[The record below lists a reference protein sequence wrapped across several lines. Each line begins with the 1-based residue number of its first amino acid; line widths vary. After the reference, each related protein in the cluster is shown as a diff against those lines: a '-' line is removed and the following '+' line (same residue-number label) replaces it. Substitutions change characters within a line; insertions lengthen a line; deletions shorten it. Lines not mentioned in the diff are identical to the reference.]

1 MTDQT
6 DQTDQTDRR
15 RSSPR
20 VLQAGCAATVALLA
34 GAMLVGCGG
43 SEPATVAIAPAPP
56 RPETPR
62 TPPPLAVTPIAQLMV
77 DLGIDDRVSL
87 PEDRAPMT
95 DPERKAVLE
104 FYDSFA
110 RGDSTALASLLTRLD
125 RDELDE
131 LVESGAWED
140 TTGKITRIDV
150 QTGNSPH
157 DGVACALA
165 VFYVDG
171 GFQPQLWYYTANE
184 GRWLFES
191 VAAPP
196 NLMDRLYGEDWIAAW
211 FEILDEEMALAD
223 KPDEEFVV
231 PQQVVGGDS
240 DRGSGSYGGPSAT
253 PGNQPTNPSQPSS
266 PGGPGRRPKKGK
278 RPAPGKG

>member
-1 MTDQT
+1 MTYQT
-6 DQTDQTDRR
+6 RN
-15 RSSPR
+15 SPR
-20 VLQAGCAATVALLA
+20 VLQAGCAATVAALTS
-34 GAMLVGCGG
+34 AMLVGCGG
-43 SEPATVAIAPAPP
+43 SEPDTVAIQVAAPRQEEA
-56 RPETPR
+56 PR

-77 DLGIDDRVSL
+77 ELGIDERVSL

-131 LVESGAWED
+131 LVESGAWAD
-140 TTGKITRIDV
+140 ATGKITRIDV

-165 VFYVDG
+165 VFYVDDC
-171 GFQPQLWYYTANE
+171 FQPQMWYYTVNDDGAQ
-184 GRWLFES
+184 FES

-196 NLMDRLYGEDWIAAW
+196 NLMDRLYGADWIAAW

-231 PQQVVGGDS
+231 PQREVGDDTARARTGG
-240 DRGSGSYGGPSAT
+240 RGPGANPSGPST
-253 PGNQPTNPSQPSS
+253 PSDPSRPSA
-266 PGGPGRRPKKGK
+266 PGGPGRRPKKPK
-278 RPAPGKG
+278 RSAPGKG